1 MNKKIIALIKPFDMK
16 QSLYV
21 YEDENQIDSYSFAVN
36 DINDV
41 IFIFVDKYDI
51 QYVDLVGPKQY
62 VEGIKKKIKEAES
75 TKYNKNKLKINII

>member
-21 YEDENQIDSYSFAVN
+21 YEDENQIDSCSFAVSN
-36 DINDV
+36 IDNI
-41 IFIFVDKYDI
+41 IFTFVDKYDI

-62 VEGIKKKIKEAES
+62 VKGIKKKIKEAEF
-75 TKYNKNKLKINII
+75 TKYSKNKLKINII